1 MPWRGGRECAVRVV
15 LCECA
20 SPRPQL
26 RSRGLEAIARLV
38 SSQHADLD
46 ARAGDGAAAEE
57 ERFER

>member
-1 MPWRGGRECAVRVV
+1 MRVV

-46 ARAGDGAAAEE
+46 ARAGDGAASEE